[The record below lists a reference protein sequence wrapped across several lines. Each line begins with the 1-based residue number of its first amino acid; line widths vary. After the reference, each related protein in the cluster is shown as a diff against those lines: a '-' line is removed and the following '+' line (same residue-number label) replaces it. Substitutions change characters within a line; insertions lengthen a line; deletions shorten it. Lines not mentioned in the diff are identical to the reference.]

1 VKAMTSTKRQHTLG
15 IWALALGYFVFYVP
29 YSGLT
34 KAVTSGLLS
43 GGKPVSGFALLP
55 STVIATAAAMLLFIT
70 VMGWWKH
77 AGRRQIFGYN
87 VLAPKRQTLLSGLG
101 FSTIIIA
108 TTLAYSFSGVSILFA
123 LILMRS
129 GVLIMAPIID
139 RLFQRRVR
147 WFSWAGLLFS
157 LAAVAIAFAGVRD
170 YQLSVAAL
178 LNLAAYLTGYA
189 VRLPC
194 MTQMSKTG
202 QREATLGYFVEEQL
216 VAMPVLVLA
225 PGLFA
230 LVGHGSIANEIRFG
244 FSNILSAPFTVPGL
258 AIGFFYAGLGLFL
271 AFIYLDRRENTFC
284 NSLFACSSL
293 LAGIAASYILTWW
306 LHAPYPSGIQLS
318 SACLIMAALFV
329 LSPMHHLPM
338 YITQL
343 RQALGEHR
351 LVLVDFVK
359 ATPGGAPPASK
370 QTASVITVNFQAVRE
385 VLQKRQAGGRS

>member
-1 VKAMTSTKRQHTLG
+1 MTSTKRQHSLG
-15 IWALALGYFVFYVP
+15 IWALALGYFAFYVP

-43 GGKPVSGFALLP
+43 GGKSVSGFALLP
-55 STVIATAAAMLLFIT
+55 STVIATATSMWLFIT

-77 AGRRQIFGYN
+77 AGRTQIFGYN
-87 VLAPKRQTLLSGLG
+87 MIAPKKHTLLSGIA

-129 GVLIMAPIID
+129 GVLIMAPVID

-147 WFSWAGLLFS
+147 WFSWAGLLLS
-157 LAAVAIAFAGVRD
+157 LGAVIIAFAGVRD
-170 YQLSVAAL
+170 YQLSLAAL

-225 PGLFA
+225 PALFA
-230 LVGHGSIANEIRFG
+230 LMGHNSIANEIRFG
-244 FSNILSAPFTVPGL
+244 FTNILNTPFTIPGL

-306 LHAPYPSGIQLS
+306 LNAPYPSGIQLS

-329 LSPMHHLPM
+329 LSPLHHLPM

-343 RQALGEHR
+343 RRALGERR

-359 ATPGGAPPASK
+359 AAPSEPPQASHD
-370 QTASVITVNFQAVRE
+370 QAASVITINFQAVRE